1 MKLKILAFGITKDI
15 FGTSEKEMETE
26 DNLNAGQLKKLLEER
41 FPDLKKLKSYF
52 IALNE
57 EYAEDHQIISETDEI
72 AVIPPVSGG

>member
-1 MKLKILAFGITKDI
+1 MKIKILAFGITKDI
-15 FGTSEKEMETE
+15 FGTSEKEIEAE
-26 DNLNAGQLKKLLEER
+26 DNLTAGQLKNLLEDR

-57 EYAEDHQIISETDEI
+57 EYAEDHQTITETDEI